1 MQYVLLLTNAPDA
14 WEDPTADVVDSADSG
29 DGVFDDWAAYTRAL
43 HEAGVLV
50 GGAALHGIDT
60 ATSVQVRGGQRLLTD
75 GPFADT
81 KEHLIGFY
89 IIDVPDLDPAL
100 SWAAKVPNVRTGT
113 VEVRPLVPGSSTSEV
128 LAATLAGQGGDSPR

>member
-1 MQYVLLLTNAPDA
+1 MQYLLLLTNAPDA
-14 WEDPTADVVDSADSG
+14 WEDTALDVVDPARTG

-50 GGAALHGIDT
+50 TGAALHGIDT
-60 ATSVQVRGGQRLLTD
+60 ATSVRVRGGQRLLTD

-100 SWAAKVPNVRTGT
+100 AWAARVPHVRTGT
-113 VEVRPLVPGSSTSEV
+113 VEVRPLVPGSSTDEQIG
-128 LAATLAGQGGDSPR
+128 AAVARQGG